1 MSQSADHSKNY
12 TTADIQ
18 QYLDGKMDAA
28 EMHAFEKA
36 LMDDPFLADAMEG
49 LQETNLQFGKETF
62 TNELQQLEKQL
73 ETRISSEKS
82 TPVVPISSFKWWKVA
97 AAAVVIIVAG
107 VFAFNS
113 FFSPTEKEDST
124 IALNDDKAT
133 TAPAINK
140 TTDSLIDRYD
150 TVARGTE
157 KVPPRIS
164 IDDNKETESKLRDNK
179 KSFETDKNKNIINS
193 EIAQDAPAPSTA
205 SSKSITAQ
213 KDEVAVLRKETAPA
227 VVKTD
232 SLDADYA
239 ARSGEKQR
247 DLEARQKA
255 APQVSGYSK
264 GNGFSNNYKG
274 LLITPDNKPVGFA
287 EITINQQFNA
297 TTDAKGYFNFANKDS
312 QVSVTINSP
321 GFKAR
326 NFTLK
331 NSYAF
336 NELQI
341 EPANDVDKLE
351 ESVTIN
357 KKSAKERTN
366 AFINYPK
373 VMVQDAEPVK
383 GWIDFENYIDANRK
397 NIQHLDSKPGDVV
410 ISFVVNAQGALS
422 SFKVEQSLT
431 DAQDEEALR
440 LIKTGPSWHVLK
452 GKKARVV
459 VIIRF

>member
-179 KSFETDKNKNIINS
+179 KSFETDKNTINS
-193 EIAQDAPAPSTA
+193 EIAQETPAPSVA
-205 SSKSITAQ
+205 SSKNIAAQ
-213 KDEVAVLRKETAPA
+213 KDEVAVLRKESAPA
-227 VVKTD
+227 VVKAD
-232 SLDADYA
+232 SVDADIA
-239 ARSGEKQR
+239 SRSAEKQR
-247 DLEARQKA
+247 DIEARQKA
-255 APQVSGYSK
+255 APQISGYSK
-264 GNGFSNNYKG
+264 SKGFSNTYKG
-274 LLITPDNKPVGFA
+274 LLISPDNKPVA
-287 EITINQQFNA
+287 NASLLINQNEKA
-297 TTDAKGYFNFANKDS
+297 NTDAKGYFNFSNKDS
-312 QVSVTINSP
+312 QVFVTVSSP
-321 GFKAR
+321 GFKER

-331 NSYAF
+331 NNYAF

-341 EPANDVDKLE
+341 EPTANGLNETV
-351 ESVTIN
+351 VIN
-357 KKSAKERTN
+357 KKSAKERSN

-373 VMVQDAEPVK
+373 VMVQDAEPIN
-383 GWIDFENYIDANRK
+383 GWVDFENYIEANRK
-397 NIQHLDSKPGDVV
+397 NIQHLDSKPGEVV
-410 ISFVVNAQGALS
+410 ISFIVNGEGKLS
-422 SFKVEQSLT
+422 SFKIEQSLT

-440 LIKTGPSWHVLK
+440 LIKSGPAWHLLK
-452 GKKARVV
+452 GKKARAV

>member
-12 TTADIQ
+12 TSADIQ

-49 LQETNLQFGKETF
+49 LQETNIQFGKETF
-62 TNELQQLEKQL
+62 NNELQQLEKQL
-73 ETRISSEKS
+73 ETRIADEKS
-82 TPVVPISSFKWWKVA
+82 TPVVPISGFKWWKVA

-113 FFSPTEKEDST
+113 FFSPSEKEDAT
-124 IALNDDKAT
+124 IALNDDKGK
-133 TAPAINK
+133 TAP
-140 TTDSLIDRYD
+140 TTNSTIDSSTIAFD
-150 TVARGTE
+150 TVARGAE
-157 KVPPRIS
+157 
-164 IDDNKETESKLRDNK
+164 
-179 KSFETDKNKNIINS
+179 
-193 EIAQDAPAPSTA
+193 AAPSHLTSGDKKEDDKKTLDIKKPIVIEDKREYLKSEVADNSAPPTTA
-205 SSKSITAQ
+205 SSKNIASQ
-213 KDEVAVLRKETAPA
+213 KDEVAILRKESAA
-227 VVKTD
+227 SEAKTD
-232 SLDADYA
+232 SVDADYA
-239 ARSGEKQR
+239 ARSAEKQK

-287 EITINQQFNA
+287 EITINQQFKA

-341 EPANDVDKLE
+341 EPANDGDKLE

-357 KKSAKERTN
+357 KKSGKERTN
-366 AFINYPK
+366 AFLNYPK

>member
-49 LQETNLQFGKETF
+49 LQETNIQFGKETF
-62 TNELQQLEKQL
+62 TNELEQLEKQL

-82 TPVVPISSFKWWKVA
+82 TPVVPISGFKWWKVA

-124 IALNDDKAT
+124 IALNDKQET
-133 TAPAINK
+133 TKPSTIT
-140 TTDSLIDRYD
+140 TTDTSVSRYD

-157 KVPPRIS
+157 RVPPNIS
-164 IDDNKETESKLRDNK
+164 IDDNKESESQLVEK
-179 KSFETDKNKNIINS
+179 KKPSEDADKSINKNA
-193 EIAQDAPAPSTA
+193 EIAQDVSAPNVA
-205 SSKSITAQ
+205 SSKTIASQ
-213 KDEVAVLRKETAPA
+213 KDEAAAIRIESPPA
-227 VVKTD
+227 SAKPDWAD
-232 SLDADYA
+232 SNLT
-239 ARSGEKQR
+239 ARSAEKQR

-255 APQVSGYSK
+255 APQISGYSK
-264 GNGFSNNYKG
+264 SNSFSNTYKG
-274 LLITPDNKPVGFA
+274 LLISPDNKPVA
-287 EITINQQFNA
+287 NASLLINQNEKA
-297 TTDAKGYFNFANKDS
+297 NTDAKGYFNFSNKDS
-312 QVSVTINSP
+312 QVFVTVSSP
-321 GFKAR
+321 GFKER

-331 NSYAF
+331 NNYAF

-341 EPANDVDKLE
+341 EPTANGLNETV
-351 ESVTIN
+351 VIN
-357 KKSAKERTN
+357 KKSAKERSN

-373 VMVQDAEPVK
+373 VMVQDAEPIN
-383 GWIDFENYIDANRK
+383 GWVDFENYIEANRK
-397 NIQHLDSKPGDVV
+397 NIQHLDSKPGEVV
-410 ISFVVNAQGALS
+410 ISFIVNGEGKLS
-422 SFKVEQSLT
+422 SFKIEQSLT

-440 LIKTGPSWHVLK
+440 LIKSGPAWHLLK
-452 GKKARVV
+452 GKKARAV

>member
-62 TNELQQLEKQL
+62 TTELHQLEKQL

-82 TPVVPISSFKWWKVA
+82 TPVAPISGFKWWKVA

-113 FFSPTEKEDST
+113 FFSPSEKEDST
-124 IALNDDKAT
+124 IALNDDKVT
-133 TAPAINK
+133 TAPALNK

-157 KVPPRIS
+157 KVPPNIS
-164 IDDNKETESKLRDNK
+164 TDDYKETESKLSDSK
-179 KSFETDKNKNIINS
+179 KSFETDKNKNTINA
-193 EIAQDAPAPSTA
+193 EISQDASAPSTA
-205 SSKSITAQ
+205 SSKSIAAQ
-213 KDEVAVLRKETAPA
+213 KDEVAVLKKESAPV
-227 VVKTD
+227 VVKAD
-232 SLDADYA
+232 SVDADIA
-239 ARSGEKQR
+239 SRSAEKQR
-247 DLEARQKA
+247 DVEARQKA
-255 APQVSGYSK
+255 APQINGYSK
-264 GNGFSNNYKG
+264 SKGISNTYKG
-274 LLITPDNKPVGFA
+274 LLISPDNKPVA
-287 EITINQQFNA
+287 NANLLINQNEKA
-297 TTDAKGYFNFANKDS
+297 NTDAKGYFNFSNKDS
-312 QVSVTINSP
+312 QVYVTVSSP
-321 GFKAR
+321 GFKER

-331 NSYAF
+331 NNYAF

-341 EPANDVDKLE
+341 EPAGNALNETV
-351 ESVTIN
+351 VIN
-357 KKSAKERTN
+357 KKAAKERSN

-373 VMVQDAEPVK
+373 VMVQDAEPVN
-383 GWIDFENYIDANRK
+383 GWVDFENYIEANRK
-397 NIQHLDSKPGDVV
+397 NIQHLDSKTGEVV
-410 ISFVVNAQGALS
+410 ISFIVNGEGKLS
-422 SFKVEQSLT
+422 SFKIEQPLT

-440 LIKTGPSWHVLK
+440 LIKSGPAWHLLK
-452 GKKARVV
+452 GKKARAV

>member
-1 MSQSADHSKNY
+1 MSQSADHNKNY
-12 TTADIQ
+12 TSADIQ
-18 QYLDGKMDAA
+18 LYLDGKMDAS

-62 TNELQQLEKQL
+62 TNELEQLEKQL
-73 ETRISSEKS
+73 DARVSSEK
-82 TPVVPISSFKWWKVA
+82 TVPVVPISGFRWWKVA

-113 FFSPTEKEDST
+113 FFSPSEKEQSP
-124 IALNDDKAT
+124 IALNNTKET
-133 TAPAINK
+133 NVPSVNPAA
-140 TTDSLIDRYD
+140 DSSIPQYD
-150 TVARGTE
+150 TVARGVE
-157 KVPPRIS
+157 RVPPKIS
-164 IDDNKETESKLRDNK
+164 TEDNKETESKSGESK
-179 KSFETDKNKNIINS
+179 KSFETDKNKNTVNA
-193 EIAQDAPAPSTA
+193 EITQDAPAPSTA
-205 SSKSITAQ
+205 SAKNIAAQ
-213 KDEVAVLRKETAPA
+213 KDEVAVLRKESAPA
-227 VVKTD
+227 VVK
-232 SLDADYA
+232 ADTVEADFA
-239 ARSGEKQR
+239 ARSAEKQR
-247 DLEARQKA
+247 DLEAKQKA
-255 APQVSGYSK
+255 APQISGYSK
-264 GNGFSNNYKG
+264 SNGFNNTYKG
-274 LLITPDNKPVGFA
+274 LLISPDNKPVANANFL
-287 EITINQQFNA
+287 INQKDKA
-297 TTDAKGYFNFANKDS
+297 ITDANGFFNFSNKDS
-312 QVSVTINSP
+312 LVFVTVTSP

-331 NSYAF
+331 NSYAY

-341 EPANDVDKLE
+341 EPANDGDKLE

-357 KKSAKERTN
+357 KKSGKERTN